1 MKLKR
6 RLVMKMKNSFK
17 GDFSF
22 SEIENSLD
30 SKPFYALFLNLV
42 VLSLFFIQALR
53 AYVPGVYVA
62 MFHVVFGHNIVEN
75 LFILL
80 TLIFFTLPALTNTLC
95 KKFGIR
101 RVAIFSIYVIAIC
114 RLLIAF
120 HLPNIWQTILSGII
134 VATYGIFISTILTSW
149 LENDSKGIK
158 PNNKILFV
166 VFSIMC
172 ALLLDYLIRT
182 IGFTQDISL
191 MPPGLSAELWYIT
204 QYLWL
209 IIQIPLSVVCIYFA
223 RVSIPQSTNNESNL
237 KDNGKRGTIYALL
250 FVGIGMFWFLL
261 FNVFLYPNI
270 IAHYTDSSYFISN
283 ILSIISVIITIL
295 VILSFKKKFFLNSK
309 VVVILNCLMIV
320 SMSLFLFM
328 GRILTY
334 FAVILVSIS
343 LIVMYLNFFLLFAC
357 MATIILKW
365 EKIKTI
371 SNAFA
376 IGLLF
381 YILFKVLHNFTTDMA
396 YIISAFKGFGPLII
410 LIATFILSISTIISN
425 RIDQKGRKKQ

>member
-1 MKLKR
+1 
-6 RLVMKMKNSFK
+6 MKMKSSYK
-17 GDFSF
+17 GNFSF
-22 SEIENSLD
+22 SEIENDLK
-30 SKPFYALFLNLV
+30 SKPFYTLFFNLM

-75 LFILL
+75 LLILL

-101 RVAIFSIYVIAIC
+101 RVAIYSIYCIAIC

-134 VATYGIFISTILTSW
+134 IAIYGTFISTILTLW
-149 LENDSKGIK
+149 FDNDINGIK
-158 PNNKILFV
+158 SNNKIIFA
-166 VFSIMC
+166 VFSILC
-172 ALLLDYLIRT
+172 AFLLDYLIRT

-191 MPPGLSAELWYIT
+191 LPPGLNAEYWYIT

-209 IIQIPLSVVCIYFA
+209 FIQIPLTVVCIYYT
-223 RVSIPQSTNNESNL
+223 RVSFPQFRNDASSVEGND
-237 KDNGKRGTIYALL
+237 KKGTVYSLL

-261 FNVFLYPNI
+261 FNIFLYPNI
-270 IAHYTDSSYFISN
+270 IAHYTDSSYYISN
-283 ILSIISVIITIL
+283 ILSIIAVIIAILTIL
-295 VILSFKKKFFLNSK
+295 SIKKKIFLNIK
-309 VVVILNCLMIV
+309 VTVILNCFMIV
-320 SMSLFLFM
+320 SISLFLFL

-343 LIVMYLNFFLLFAC
+343 LIIMYLNFFLLFSR
-357 MATIILKW
+357 MSTIIFKW
-365 EKIKTI
+365 EKVKTI

-376 IGLLF
+376 IGLVF
-381 YILFKVLHNFTTDMA
+381 YILFTVLHIFTTDWA
-396 YIISAFKGFGPLII
+396 YIISAFKGFGPIII
-410 LIATFILSISTIISN
+410 LIAIIIMSVSTIISN
-425 RIDQKGRKKQ
+425 RLDQTRG

>member
-1 MKLKR
+1 MKS
-6 RLVMKMKNSFK
+6 SFK

-22 SEIENSLD
+22 SEIEKDLN
-30 SKPFYALFLNLV
+30 SKPFYTLFFNLV

-62 MFHVVFGHNIVEN
+62 MFHVVFGHNIAEN
-75 LFILL
+75 LLILI

-101 RVAIFSIYVIAIC
+101 LVAIFSIYIIAIC

-134 VATYGIFISTILTSW
+134 IATYGLFMSTILTIW
-149 LENDSKGIK
+149 FDNDSNGIK
-158 PNNKILFV
+158 PNKKIIFT
-166 VFSIMC
+166 VFSILC
-172 ALLLDYLIRT
+172 AYLLDYLIRT

-191 MPPGLSAELWYIT
+191 MPPGLSAEYWYIT

-209 IIQIPLSVVCIYFA
+209 FIQIPLTVVCIYFT
-223 RVSIPQSTNNESNL
+223 RVSFPQFTNNTSSLE
-237 KDNGKRGTIYALL
+237 DNDKMSTVYALL

-270 IAHYTDSSYFISN
+270 IAHYTDSSYHISN
-283 ILSIISVIITIL
+283 ILSIIALIITIL
-295 VILSFKKKFFLNSK
+295 VILGVKKKIFLNIK
-309 VVVILNCLMIV
+309 VLVILNCFMIM
-320 SMSLFLFM
+320 SMCLFLFM

-334 FAVILVSIS
+334 FAVFLVSVS
-343 LIVMYLNFFLLFAC
+343 LIIMYLNFFQLFTR
-357 MATIILKW
+357 MSTIIFKW
-365 EKIKTI
+365 EKVKTI

-376 IGLLF
+376 IGLVF
-381 YILFKVLHNFTTDMA
+381 YILFTVLHMFTTDWA
-396 YIISAFKGFGPLII
+396 YIISAFKGYGPIII
-410 LIATFILSISTIISN
+410 LIAIVILSVTTIISN
-425 RIDQKGRKKQ
+425 RLDQTKR